1 MTVGYNNRLIC
12 FKKDIGILNLYQ
24 VYVALTGLFLIETAK
39 LGENSGFCASKIIK
53 YMLYVTIKHI
63 LYNWRQY
70 VQSQRRKAQ
79 KHLCSS

>member
-1 MTVGYNNRLIC
+1 MTVGYNNRLIF

-24 VYVALTGLFLIETAK
+24 VYVALTGLFSIETAK
-39 LGENSGFCASKIIK
+39 LGENRCIFASKIIK
-53 YMLYVTIKHI
+53 YMLFVTIKHM

-70 VQSQRRKAQ
+70 AQSQRRKAQ

>member
-1 MTVGYNNRLIC
+1 MTVGYNNRLIF

-24 VYVALTGLFLIETAK
+24 VYVALAGLFSIETAK
-39 LGENSGFCASKIIK
+39 LGKNRGFCASIIIE
-53 YMLYVTIKHI
+53 YMLIVRIKHI

-70 VQSQRRKAQ
+70 AQSQRRKAQ

>member
-1 MTVGYNNRLIC
+1 MTVDCNNRLIF

-24 VYVALTGLFLIETAK
+24 VYVALAGLFSIETAK
-39 LGENSGFCASKIIK
+39 LGENRVFCTSKTIMYMLIIK
-53 YMLYVTIKHI
+53 IKHI